1 MKRLLFLMAFLPV
14 ACAPDLAE
22 LPTDIDL
29 SAATDYTAL
38 TDSTV
43 PDDDMVCPAGTSAYL
58 GSCVV
63 ADLVVATT
71 GGYDAPRSGHILIA
85 PGERLDDLRE
95 LTFPTPLGGPEGT
108 DLTLATA
115 ADRLMVVGRD
125 GADTVWVYEPRDGD
139 PRFTTI
145 ASPVDGYANFYD
157 ALWDGTRYIVSA
169 NQYDRLLLFDRSGT
183 PTGEIPLAAFA
194 PDGTDPA
201 PAALLQTTGRMLTAL
216 QLLGPDWL
224 SRGGGL
230 ARHETDGTPLDPILL
245 PLNDP
250 TSKLAVNPLLSP
262 DQLFISCSGSYQARD
277 GGIVRVDLFTGN
289 VSVILRET
297 TDEHSP
303 LNVKVGDLAVLA
315 DGRIYFTA
323 MDGDWQGHLQVLERD
338 GTVRRIASDINAFA
352 AIPIDQSPFT
362 GRIYFFDQIFA
373 DGSPRSRL
381 NALDTATGKI
391 TTTPFDGAPGAL
403 RLWIHEPST
412 VL

>member
-22 LPTDIDL
+22 LPTDIDMT
-29 SAATDYTAL
+29 AATDYTAL

-43 PDDDMVCPAGTSAYL
+43 PDDDTVCPAGSSAYL

-71 GGYDAPRSGHILIA
+71 GGYDAPRSGHILLA
-85 PGERLDDLRE
+85 PGERLDELRE

-115 ADRLMVVGRD
+115 PDRLMVVGRD
-125 GADTVWVYEPRDGD
+125 GADTVWVYEPRSGD
-139 PRFTTI
+139 PRFSTI
-145 ASPVDGYANFYD
+145 ASPIDGYANFYD

-169 NQYDRLLLFDRSGT
+169 NQYDRLLLFDRSGK
-183 PTGEIPLAAFA
+183 PAGELPLAAFA
-194 PDGTDPA
+194 PDGTAPA
-201 PAALLQTTGRMLTAL
+201 PAALLQTGGRTLTAL

-230 ARHETDGTPLDPILL
+230 ARHETDGTPLDPIML

-277 GGIVRVDLFTGN
+277 GGIIRVDLFTGKTPI
-289 VSVILRET
+289 ILHET
-297 TDEHSP
+297 TDDHSP

-362 GRIYFFDQIFA
+362 GRIYFFDQTFV
-373 DGSPRSRL
+373 GNVPQSRL
-381 NALDTATGKI
+381 NALDTTTDTI
-391 TTTPFDGAPGAL
+391 TTIPFDGAPSAL
-403 RLWIHEPST
+403 RLWIHQPD
-412 VL
+412 V